1 MKCQKIPWN
10 SHEISIFD
18 PQDFLVNESHR
29 CCRGLSGHHW
39 THGRGLVRRPKL
51 SLLRSSHLGHGKIHE
66 VITGWP
72 GSFVHQNIDFFSK
85 LAACYMIQF
94 PSFMCYAVTALRV
107 LSQAPWTDHMFH
119 GHIRE
124 LILCAIGNGWTWT
137 DQSATVQHRRVS
149 VSEVCAAIASYSNQT
164 PPTLAQECPVQL
176 FGEVGRVQPASPRA
190 GELVAWCLF
199 LIWTLVVYVHHAQ
212 KNRIGI
218 QLMKPYPGENIWYIY
233 IVFGAS
239 VSWIYVWVIHES
251 MRQLMGIQV
260 VSTVVIR
267 QCCLHSILYNLCG
280 LVVCWLYK
288 EVWYSPTTTIIISYQ
303 KKSVHTFK
311 H

>member
-124 LILCAIGNGWTWT
+124 LILFAIGNGWTWT

-149 VSEVCAAIASYSNQT
+149 VSEVRAAIASYSNQT
-164 PPTLAQECPVQL
+164 AFPPGQVADLDTAII
-176 FGEVGRVQPASPRA
+176 EVCDDLYPEHCEFFFPSISMGHGSTMAM
-190 GELVAWCLF
+190 LV
-199 LIWTLVVYVHHAQ
+199 IT
-212 KNRIGI
+212 RG
-218 QLMKPYPGENIWYIY
+218 
-233 IVFGAS
+233 
-239 VSWIYVWVIHES
+239 
-251 MRQLMGIQV
+251 
-260 VSTVVIR
+260 
-267 QCCLHSILYNLCG
+267 
-280 LVVCWLYK
+280 
-288 EVWYSPTTTIIISYQ
+288 
-303 KKSVHTFK
+303 
-311 H
+311 